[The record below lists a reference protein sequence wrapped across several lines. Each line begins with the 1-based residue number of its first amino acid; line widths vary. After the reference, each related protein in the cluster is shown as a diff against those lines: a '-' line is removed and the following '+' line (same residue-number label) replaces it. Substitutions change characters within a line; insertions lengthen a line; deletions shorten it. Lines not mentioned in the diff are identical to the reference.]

1 MLREKTKNM
10 GMIYEAMFCRKPL
23 LMQGNLC
30 LDVWLGI
37 QVYQYTVYRIP
48 VWFMGYLRIMYDCL
62 PKPSLGLFGCV
73 EKLDL
78 TYHQF
83 MASEVSS
90 KKMTFWT
97 NQKLACKNIWHCL
110 MPVIDQVMIRYRK
123 LYTVSSKMR
132 IKNRDQLPAQI
143 AMKFTLDSSIS
154 GESYNLR
161 L

>member
-1 MLREKTKNM
+1 
-10 GMIYEAMFCRKPL
+10 MFCRKPL

-73 EKLDL
+73 QKLDL

-97 NQKLACKNIWHCL
+97 NQKLACKNIWQCL

-123 LYTVSSKMR
+123 LYTFSSK
-132 IKNRDQLPAQI
+132 NADQERPTSGTNCHEIHIGLLNFRGVIWQCV
-143 AMKFTLDSSIS
+143 KTLYPWWTSK
-154 GESYNLR
+154 
-161 L
+161 